1 MLQMVESA
9 TCNYKYFELKTLTLC
24 GKKHSEGVF
33 MMRKISKYL
42 FFWALGGALYY
53 TFEILFR
60 GFSHWSMY
68 VLGGICFMFFYI
80 QGESMGWQEP
90 VWKQTLRCTVF
101 VTAGEFITGI
111 IVNKW
116 LHYSV
121 WDYSQMPLQV
131 FGQICVPFMIIFSG
145 LSVLGIFL
153 SGYLAFYLYKEVKP
167 SYHIL

>member
-42 FFWALGGALYY
+42 FFGALGGALYY

-68 VLGGICFMFFYI
+68 VLGGICFVFFYI

-131 FGQICVPFMIIFSG
+131 FGQICVPFMIVFSG

>member
-1 MLQMVESA
+1 
-9 TCNYKYFELKTLTLC
+9 
-24 GKKHSEGVF
+24 
-33 MMRKISKYL
+33 
-42 FFWALGGALYY
+42 
-53 TFEILFR
+53 
-60 GFSHWSMY
+60 
-68 VLGGICFMFFYI
+68 
-80 QGESMGWQEP
+80 MGWQEP

-121 WDYSQMPLQV
+121 LGITARCRYRYLDT
-131 FGQICVPFMIIFSG
+131 ICVPFMIIFSG

-153 SGYLAFYLYKEVKP
+153 SGYLAFYLYKKKLSP

>member
-68 VLGGICFMFFYI
+68 VLGGLCFVFFI
-80 QGESMGWQEP
+80 FRE
-90 VWKQTLRCTVF
+90 R
-101 VTAGEFITGI
+101 A
-111 IVNKW
+111 
-116 LHYSV
+116 
-121 WDYSQMPLQV
+121 WD
-131 FGQICVPFMIIFSG
+131 GRN
-145 LSVLGIFL
+145 L
-153 SGYLAFYLYKEVKP
+153 SGNRRFAVPYL
-167 SYHIL
+167 